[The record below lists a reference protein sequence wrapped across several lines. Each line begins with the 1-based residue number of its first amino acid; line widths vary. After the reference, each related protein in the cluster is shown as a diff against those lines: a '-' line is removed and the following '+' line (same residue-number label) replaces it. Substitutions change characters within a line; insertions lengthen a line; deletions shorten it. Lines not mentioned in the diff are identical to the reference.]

1 MNQFRIKFPSLFLLL
16 GFGPLGCP
24 ASNPNAGSDEGQTSG
39 IMSTSLDGTDTMA
52 TGGSEASVDG
62 SGTETVSAT
71 DTEGSADTEMNCGE
85 VDFQLEAV
93 PPNVVLV
100 LDKSGSM
107 VSENDADNDGEYDG
121 YWDHDNDPNTPL
133 ISRWNSLYN
142 VVDFV
147 VNGFDTQIN
156 FGAVLF
162 PGEGANNQYGPGAC
176 VVANTPTVPVAPMN
190 AAQILSTIPAATATN
205 LQGATPATAGIT
217 TAIEHLETL
226 DPEIPR
232 FMILVTDGAANC
244 SADATTNQELME
256 VYDENLPIV
265 VGDAYNDLDIATF
278 VVGIDI
284 VDALTG
290 SGNDGAPE
298 ANTFERLND
307 VAVAGGFPRPG
318 NEKFFNTINEIELMD
333 ALSEIAGQ
341 VVSCVVPLDMPPVHP
356 NFVEVEIGGMVI
368 PRVEDC
374 ATEDGWVWV
383 NPDGPYDA
391 IELCGTACEALV
403 DVGTVD
409 ATFGCPPSG

>member
-1 MNQFRIKFPSLFLLL
+1 
-16 GFGPLGCP
+16 
-24 ASNPNAGSDEGQTSG
+24 
-39 IMSTSLDGTDTMA
+39 
-52 TGGSEASVDG
+52 
-62 SGTETVSAT
+62 
-71 DTEGSADTEMNCGE
+71 
-85 VDFQLEAV
+85 
-93 PPNVVLV
+93 
-100 LDKSGSM
+100 
-107 VSENDADNDGEYDG
+107 
-121 YWDHDNDPNTPL
+121 
-133 ISRWNSLYN
+133 
-142 VVDFV
+142 
-147 VNGFDTQIN
+147 
-156 FGAVLF
+156 
-162 PGEGANNQYGPGAC
+162 
-176 VVANTPTVPVAPMN
+176 
-190 AAQILSTIPAATATN
+190 
-205 LQGATPATAGIT
+205 
-217 TAIEHLETL
+217 EHLETL

-356 NFVEVEIGGMVI
+356 NF
-368 PRVEDC
+368 
-374 ATEDGWVWV
+374 
-383 NPDGPYDA
+383 
-391 IELCGTACEALV
+391 
-403 DVGTVD
+403 
-409 ATFGCPPSG
+409 